1 MSNVPRDPNHQVLPL
16 VSSPCF
22 PSGAEGTWDT
32 LRSAQALTESTSPLG
47 PDTDSLLVAPNPWG
61 AIYLRARDGATR
73 LWQRITPAA
82 TKVPEITLAFW
93 VIKLLTTA
101 MGEATSDFLVFQI
114 DPVIA
119 VILGAI
125 GFAVAMTLQL
135 LVRRYV
141 PAIYWL
147 TVAMVAVFG
156 TMGAD
161 VVHIGLGI
169 PYAVSSVFF
178 ALCLA
183 VIFAVWYATEK
194 TLSIH
199 SIYTPR
205 RELFYWTAVMATF
218 ALGTAAGDM
227 TASTMGLGYLGSG
240 VMFAILFALPALG
253 HRFFR
258 LNPILAFWI
267 AYVLTRPFGASF
279 ADWAGKSQSL
289 SGLGLGT
296 GLIGVALTS
305 LIVILVGYLTVTRKN
320 VKSERVAT
328 PG

>member
-1 MSNVPRDPNHQVLPL
+1 MPESN
-16 VSSPCF
+16 SP
-22 PSGAEGTWDT
+22 P
-32 LRSAQALTESTSPLG
+32 G
-47 PDTDSLLVAPNPWG
+47 PDTDSAQVAPNPWS
-61 AIYLRARDGATR
+61 AIYWHARDGATLIWR
-73 LWQRITPAA
+73 RITPAT
-82 TKVPEITLAFW
+82 TKVPEIALIFW

-101 MGEATSDFLVFQI
+101 MGEALSDFLVFQI

-125 GFAVAMTLQL
+125 GLAVAMSLQL

-147 TVAMVAVFG
+147 AVATVAVFG

-178 ALCLA
+178 GLCLA
-183 VIFAVWYATEK
+183 IIFLTWYATEK

-205 RELFYWTAVMATF
+205 RELFYWATVMATL

-227 TASTMGLGYLGSG
+227 TAGTIGLGYFTSG
-240 VMFAILFALPALG
+240 VMFAILFALPALAY
-253 HRFFR
+253 RFIH

-296 GLIGVALTS
+296 GEVSVVLAIV
-305 LIVILVGYLTVTRKN
+305 IVILVGYLTVTRKDGETATSA
-320 VKSERVAT
+320 SEPSAR
-328 PG
+328 

>member
-1 MSNVPRDPNHQVLPL
+1 MTRS
-16 VSSPCF
+16 
-22 PSGAEGTWDT
+22 T
-32 LRSAQALTESTSPLG
+32 LPLG
-47 PDTDSLLVAPNPWG
+47 PDTDPTLVGPNLWG
-61 AIYLRARDGATR
+61 AIYLRTRGGAML

-82 TKVPEITLAFW
+82 TKVPEITVLFW

-119 VILGAI
+119 VIIGAI
-125 GFAVAMTLQL
+125 GLAIAMALQL

-147 TVAMVAVFG
+147 AVAMVAVFG

-178 ALCLA
+178 GLCLA
-183 VIFAVWYATEK
+183 GIFLTWYATEK

-199 SIYTPR
+199 SVYTPR
-205 RELFYWTAVMATF
+205 RELFYWPTVMATF

-227 TASTMGLGYLGSG
+227 TASTMGLGYFTSG

-253 HRFFR
+253 YRFIH
-258 LNPILAFWI
+258 LNPILAFWV

-296 GLIGVALTS
+296 GEVSVVLTI
-305 LIVILVGYLTVTRKN
+305 LIVILVGYLTVTRKD
-320 VKSERVAT
+320 VESASSSASEPSAR
-328 PG
+328 

>member
-1 MSNVPRDPNHQVLPL
+1 V
-16 VSSPCF
+16 
-22 PSGAEGTWDT
+22 
-32 LRSAQALTESTSPLG
+32 TESPSPLG
-47 PDTDSLLVAPNPWG
+47 PDTESALVGTNARG
-61 AIYLRARDGATR
+61 ATYLRVRSGATL
-73 LWQRITPAA
+73 LWQRITPVA
-82 TKVPEITLAFW
+82 TKVPEITVLFW

-125 GFAVAMTLQL
+125 GLAIAMALEL

-147 TVAMVAVFG
+147 AVAMVAVFG

-169 PYAVSSVFF
+169 PYVVSTMFF
-178 ALCLA
+178 SLCLA
-183 VIFAVWYATEK
+183 VIFCTWYLTER

-205 RELFYWTAVMATF
+205 RELFYWATVMATF

-227 TASTMGLGYLGSG
+227 TASTMGLGYFTSG
-240 VMFAILFALPALG
+240 VMFGILFVLPAVGYRLI
-253 HRFFR
+253 R

-279 ADWAGKSQSL
+279 ADWAGKAKTL

-296 GLIGVALTS
+296 GYVSVVLAVV
-305 LIVILVGYLTVTRKN
+305 IVILVGYLTISHKN
-320 VKSERVAT
+320 PEREQPLPAET
-328 PG
+328 NAR